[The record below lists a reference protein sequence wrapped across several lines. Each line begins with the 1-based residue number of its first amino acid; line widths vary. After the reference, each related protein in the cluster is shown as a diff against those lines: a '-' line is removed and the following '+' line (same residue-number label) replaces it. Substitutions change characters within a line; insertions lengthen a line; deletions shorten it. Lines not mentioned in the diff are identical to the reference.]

1 MKNLNEQNKKNPFR
15 VPENYFAEVNMKII
29 SATSSAPSADDKKI
43 GKPGIYNRFRTRLLI
58 AASITGFIL
67 LSWSALKIFSV
78 QKSETKLSEVFTE
91 MNSES
96 FINDIDLTIL
106 EENASVLVI
115 SEQVPDV
122 SNQDII
128 DYLLLENIEI
138 NDIYA
143 KL

>member
-1 MKNLNEQNKKNPFR
+1 M
-15 VPENYFAEVNMKII
+15 
-29 SATSSAPSADDKKI
+29 S
-43 GKPGIYNRFRTRLLI
+43 
-58 AASITGFIL
+58 
-67 LSWSALKIFSV
+67 
-78 QKSETKLSEVFTE
+78 
-91 MNSES
+91 SES